1 MSVRDEYSGVTL
13 TPRVLRVLDPSDWS
27 EILAEASS
35 VLLEGGLVVYPTDTS
50 YGLGCDPQKK
60 KALERLLSLKDRDRK
75 LGVPLLFSDL
85 TQCET
90 YHDFGPLEEIIVRL
104 FWPGALTLV
113 VSPRE
118 TVPDYISGERASI
131 AVRVPD
137 HSIPRRL
144 AEEIGG
150 PIVGTSANRSG
161 GPSPFEI
168 SVAIEQLGD
177 EVDVYID
184 GGPSAASDDSTMI
197 GVEKADTGGE
207 HLDIRLYREG
217 QLSMERISAD
227 LAKDPDAL
235 MFWTTRIV

>member
-1 MSVRDEYSGVTL
+1 MTL
-13 TPRVLRVLDPSDWS
+13 TPRVLRVLDTSDWS
-27 EILAEASS
+27 EILTEASS

-50 YGLGCDPQKK
+50 YGLGCDPLNE
-60 KALERLLSLKDRDRK
+60 KALDRLLSLKDRDRK
-75 LGVPLLFSDL
+75 LGVPLLFSNL

-90 YHDFGPLEEIIVRL
+90 YHMFDPLEEIIARL

-118 TVPDYISGERASI
+118 NVPDYISGERPSI

-161 GPSPFEI
+161 GTSPFEI
-168 SVAIEQLGD
+168 SGAIEQLGD
-177 EVDVYID
+177 GVDIYID
-184 GGPSAASDDSTMI
+184 GGPSAASDDSTII
-197 GVEKADTGGE
+197 GVEKAETGGKR
-207 HLDIRLYREG
+207 LDIRLYREG
-217 QLSMERISAD
+217 QISEERISKG
-227 LAKDPDAL
+227 LAEDPNSL

>member
-1 MSVRDEYSGVTL
+1 MTL
-13 TPRVLRVLDPSDWS
+13 TPRVLRVLEPSECS

-50 YGLGCDPQKK
+50 YGLACDPQKK
-60 KALERLLSLKDRDRK
+60 RALERLLSLKDRNQR

-90 YHDFGPLEEIIVRL
+90 YHDFGPLEEIIARI

-118 TVPDYISGERASI
+118 NVPEYICGERSSI

-137 HSIPRRL
+137 HFIPRRL

-161 GPSPFEI
+161 HPSPFEV

-177 EVDVYID
+177 EVDIYID
-184 GGPSAASDDSTMI
+184 GGPSAASNDSTII
-197 GVEKADTGGE
+197 GVEKAEAGNE
-207 HLDIRLYREG
+207 QQDIRLYREG
-217 QLSMERISAD
+217 QLSMERITES
-227 LAKDPDAL
+227 LAVDPDAL
-235 MFWTTRIV
+235 RFWTTRII